1 VRFLILTQYFAPEI
15 GAPSIRFAALI
26 RALRK
31 HGHDIEVVTA
41 MPNYP
46 KGRIFPDYRGR
57 FYMRETRDG
66 ATVHRVWLYGALG
79 TGVSRLI
86 SYLSFTLLCLMG
98 LFKARRPDYLFV
110 ESPPLFL
117 GLPAVL
123 YSRIKGVPFI
133 FNVADLWPDSLVS
146 VGYDAPSI
154 FVRLAERLEAWT
166 YRKAAFVNA
175 VTEGIADVLHLQKG
189 VPERKILFLPN
200 GVDTELF
207 RPRPPDRKLAEEL
220 GLVDKKI
227 ILYAGNMGVAQG
239 LDVVVDAMALVAGRA
254 PDILFVFIGDGS
266 EKQRI
271 ASRVHELGLDN
282 IRFLDPRPPEAIGP
296 LYDLAIAGFASLKKD
311 KLMEG
316 ARPSKIFPIMACAKP
331 VIYSADGEGA
341 RLVEEAGAG
350 LVTPAGDA
358 EALSRVMLRLAD
370 DPDLARELGRNGC
383 AYVQTN
389 LDWFVLAGRWLDQL
403 ARNDQPVAPAEGS

>member
-1 VRFLILTQYFAPEI
+1 MRFLILTQYFAPEI

-31 HGHDIEVVTA
+31 HGHDVEVVTA

-57 FYMRETRDG
+57 FYMRENRDG
-66 ATVHRVWLYGALG
+66 VIIHRVWLYGALG
-79 TGVSRLI
+79 TGLPRLM
-86 SYLSFTLLCLMG
+86 SYLSFTMLCLVG

-110 ESPPLFL
+110 ESPPIFL
-117 GLPAVL
+117 GVPAVL
-123 YSRIKGVPFI
+123 YSRIRRVPFI
-133 FNVADLWPDSLVS
+133 FNVADLWPDSLIS
-146 VGYDAPSI
+146 VGYDARST
-154 FVRLAERLEAWT
+154 FVRLAERLEAWI
-166 YRKAAFVNA
+166 YCKAAFVNA
-175 VTEGIADVLHLQKG
+175 VTEGIADVLRHQKG
-189 VPERKILFLPN
+189 VPEKKILFLPN

-207 RPRPPDRKLAEEL
+207 RPRSPNQKLAEEL
-220 GLVDKKI
+220 GLVGKKI

-239 LDVVVDAMALVAGRA
+239 LDVVVDAMALVADRD

-271 ASRVHELGLDN
+271 ANRVRELGLNN

-296 LYDLAIAGFASLKKD
+296 LYDLAVAGFASLKKD

-316 ARPSKIFPIMACAKP
+316 ARPSKIFPVMACAKP

-350 LVTPAGDA
+350 LVAPAGDA
-358 EALSRVMLRLAD
+358 KALSQAILRLTNE
-370 DPDLARELGRNGC
+370 PELARELGRKGC
-383 AYVQTN
+383 AYVQSH
-389 LDWFVLAGRWLDQL
+389 LDWFVLAGHWLEQL
-403 ARNDQPVAPAEGS
+403 ARGNQPVAPAKGS